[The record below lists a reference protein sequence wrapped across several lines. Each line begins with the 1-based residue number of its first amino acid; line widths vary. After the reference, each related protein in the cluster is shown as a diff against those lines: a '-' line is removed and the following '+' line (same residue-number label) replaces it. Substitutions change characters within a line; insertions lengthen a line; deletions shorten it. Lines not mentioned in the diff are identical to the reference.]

1 MRETIASRAILI
13 FWKEPMMCILLE
25 EYDSQCMIK
34 RPRAISSRVCKDDT
48 RPAGILNGKLCFAVF
63 AGDTTDSPREMV
75 ALERFDIFDFK
86 GVEI

>member
-25 EYDSQCMIK
+25 GYDSQCIIK

-48 RPAGILNGKLCFAVF
+48 RPAGILNGKLCFTVF
-63 AGDTTDSPREMV
+63 AGDTTDSSREMV
-75 ALERFDIFDFK
+75 TLERLDIFDFK
-86 GVEI
+86 GVKI